1 VAESVVRE
9 KREREVGEPTT
20 QSYKRE
26 QRERK
31 ARTASERGERERK
44 ARGMKRQRVQKA
56 RGTREVR
63 ERHPGILYIAWK
75 TRSKPEASRRRAR
88 GKIG

>member
-44 ARGMKRQRVQKA
+44 ARWRKRQRLQKA
-56 RGTREVR
+56 GGTGEVR
-63 ERHPGILYIAWK
+63 ERQPGIHRVENEKQA
-75 TRSKPEASRRRAR
+75 RSE
-88 GKIG
+88 